1 MKTKNSELDI
11 DFIGGETAL
20 TLEEEKALSEFFKS
34 RKLSDSKRL
43 IKQKH
48 RVTKIFKEKV

>member
-1 MKTKNSELDI
+1 MKTKQSVLDM

-20 TLEEEKALSEFFKS
+20 SVEEEKALSEFLKNK
-34 RKLSDSKRL
+34 KLSDSKRL

-48 RVTKIFKEKV
+48 RITKIFKEKI

>member
-1 MKTKNSELDI
+1 MKTKQSELDM
-11 DFIGGETAL
+11 DFIGGESAL

-34 RKLSDSKRL
+34 RKLSFSKKL
-43 IKQKH
+43 SQQKL

>member
-48 RVTKIFKEKV
+48 RVTKIFKEKI